1 MKFPLKFAIHALGLA
16 ALFLAQSTPSLADEA
31 APAKPP
37 GAAPE
42 RARAADTPPSRVEMT
57 ITVEARGFTV
67 GEGKDVFEHDGREY
81 HVVSEA
87 RTAGIVRTFK
97 RVEERRES
105 QGTITG
111 NGIRP
116 TSFRQERTG
125 KPPKSATFDWA
136 NRKLRLSEGAEAEVV
151 DLPALVLD
159 QTSLPYA
166 FVFAEPPRAGIFR
179 VQVTDGRRLTDYE
192 VAFVGEEALSTPLGD
207 LSTLHYRKIQ
217 RGDDRRGFEFWLS
230 LNHFR
235 LPVRIR
241 IVEKDGTA
249 FDSNVTHIVVRPR

>member
-1 MKFPLKFAIHALGLA
+1 MRSSLKFVIPGFGLA
-16 ALFLAQSTPSLADEA
+16 ALCMALSIPSPADESVPTTP
-31 APAKPP
+31 PA
-37 GAAPE
+37 AAPE
-42 RARAADTPPSRVEMT
+42 RSRTADTPPSRVEMT

-105 QGTITG
+105 QGLITN

-116 TSFRQERTG
+116 MSFHQERTG
-125 KPPKSATFDWA
+125 KPPKSAAFDWT
-136 NRKLRLSEGAEAEVV
+136 NRKLRLSEGAESEVV
-151 DLPALVLD
+151 DLPSLVLD

-192 VAFVGEEALSTPLGD
+192 VAFVGEEALRTPLGD

-241 IVEKDGTA
+241 ITEKDGTA
-249 FDSNVTHIVVRPR
+249 FDSSVTQIAFRPR